1 MKNFFVLFIITQAS
15 VLLGSDDYFRDDFD
29 EDKNCK
35 KEEKMKEIQKNQ
47 KENCAVIT
55 RGTDFTF
62 FFDIFKYV
70 FPNVLK

>member
-55 RGTDFTF
+55 RGTDFIF
-62 FFDIFKYV
+62 FFDIFK
-70 FPNVLK
+70 